1 MPVLVTAADSPL
13 GARLVT
19 RLLGTGGEVRAF
31 ATGGGADLPGGA
43 FVATGDLLDEGHL
56 EAAMEQAHTV
66 IHLGAGLVATS
77 PDGLVEEAATV
88 VTAALGAGVRRLIA
102 LSVAGAGPGAGDP
115 LRRAFGRV
123 EELVAEA
130 PVPSV
135 ALRTSLPDLPEVT
148 EALSVAPLTGEHL
161 NALVAPVR
169 GDDVVELLA
178 AFDAARSRAEEGHAV
193 FAAEGPER
201 MSLGDYL
208 ERAGVEPPGRV
219 GRLVGRVWRPPGQ
232 LTPFLQALPGP
243 WVSREDWV
251 PDAFAFAGL
260 EPRAVG

>member
-13 GARLVT
+13 GARLVS
-19 RLLGTGGEVRAF
+19 RLLRTGGEVRAF
-31 ATGGGADLPGGA
+31 ATGGPADLPAGA

-66 IHLGAGLVATS
+66 VHLGAGLVTAS
-77 PDGLVEEAATV
+77 PERLVEEAATV

-102 LSVAGAGPGAGDP
+102 LSVAGAGPGAGDR

-123 EELVAEA
+123 EELLAEA

-148 EALSVAPLTGEHL
+148 DALAAAPLTAEHL
-161 NALVAPVR
+161 GVLVAPVR
-169 GDDVVELLA
+169 GQDVVELLA

-193 FAAEGPER
+193 FAAEGPQR
-201 MSLGDYL
+201 MTLGDFL
-208 ERAGVEPPGRV
+208 ERVGIDPPGRV
-219 GRLVGRVWRPPGQ
+219 GRLVGRVWRPPGE

-243 WVSREDWV
+243 WVSREAWV
-251 PDAFAFAGL
+251 PDAFAFAGI
-260 EPRAVG
+260 EPGRLA